1 MNDKMIFLPVLIHIL
16 LTLSVF
22 IALGSAKKKA
32 LQEGGVNEERRGLFD
47 DAWPNKVIQINNN
60 IRNQFELPVLFY
72 ILVFM
77 LWELGGAGTA
87 AIVLAWLFVGSR
99 VIHAYIHTGTNYV
112 PLRRKVFMFGA
123 LVVLAL
129 SVLVSRALFSS

>member
-1 MNDKMIFLPVLIHIL
+1 MNEKMIFLPVLIHIL

-22 IALGSAKKKA
+22 IALASAKKKA
-32 LQEGGVNEERRGLFD
+32 LQEGGVNEDRRGLFD

-72 ILVFM
+72 ILIFM
-77 LWELGGAGTA
+77 LWELGGVNSVAV
-87 AIVLAWLFVGSR
+87 IVAWLFVISR
-99 VIHAYIHTGTNYV
+99 MLHAYIHTGTNYV

-123 LVVLAL
+123 LMVLAL
-129 SVLVSRALFSS
+129 SVLVSKALFSG